1 MINYY
6 IESLNAKNLKL
17 CYDIAPR
24 RVQRYLR
31 EEIKH
36 VLKKTSTNDIV
47 LDLGCG
53 YGRIIPQLTQKA
65 RRVVGID
72 ISLANLLY
80 GVRLISNFNLTN
92 MDAINLGF
100 QDSIFDVVVCIQNGI
115 SAFHVDL
122 WELIQETIRITKP
135 GGKILF
141 STYSDKFWEHRLK
154 WFQLQ
159 SEIGLLGEINY
170 QKSKNGMI
178 VCKDGFK
185 ASTIRPKQF
194 ISLIKGYNIDLKIVE
209 VDESS
214 LFYEIITY

>member
-24 RVQRYLR
+24 RVQRYLH

>member
-1 MINYY
+1 MNDYY
-6 IESLNAKNLKL
+6 TEKLNSENLKL
-17 CYDIAPR
+17 CYDIAPK
-24 RVQRYLR
+24 RVQQYLR

-36 VLKKTSTNDIV
+36 VLKKTSTNDII

-72 ISLANLLY
+72 ISIANLLY
-80 GVRLISNFNLTN
+80 GIRIISNYNLAN

-100 QDSIFDVVVCIQNGI
+100 QDSIFDVVICIQNGI

-122 WELIQETIRITKP
+122 QELIQETIRITKP

-141 STYSDKFWEHRLK
+141 STYSDKFWEQRLK

-159 SEIGLLGEINY
+159 SEARLLGEIDY
-170 QKSKNGMI
+170 QKSKDGTI
-178 VCKDGFK
+178 ICKDGFK
-185 ASTIRPKQF
+185 ATTILPKQF
-194 ISLIKGYNIDLKIVE
+194 LSLVKGFHVDLNIVE

-214 LFYEIITY
+214 LFYEITTY

>member
-6 IESLNAKNLKL
+6 RESLNAKNLKL

-36 VLKKTSTNDIV
+36 VLKKTSTTDIV

-65 RRVVGID
+65 RKVVGID

-80 GVRLISNFNLTN
+80 GVRNISKFNLAN

-100 QDSIFDVVVCIQNGI
+100 QDSIFDMVVCIQNGI

-122 WELIQETIRITKP
+122 RELIQETIRITKP

-141 STYSDKFWEHRLK
+141 STYSDKFWEQRLK

-159 SEIGLLGEINY
+159 SEARLLGEVDY
-170 QKSKNGMI
+170 QKSKDGTI
-178 VCKDGFK
+178 ICRDGFK
-185 ASTIRPKQF
+185 ATIIRPKQF
-194 ISLIKGYNIDLKIVE
+194 LSLIKGYYIDLNIIE

-214 LFYEIITY
+214 LFYEITTY